1 MIICDTHCDTLY
13 MRALQPGETPCVTM
27 ENMKRGGMSLQTCT
41 LFAGSKGM
49 SDHPYDK
56 AMAEYAAFER
66 LADQE
71 GWTRVD
77 SPLEAEEGKVKI
89 LLSIEGGEIFEG
101 SVERVREFYDRGI
114 RMAALTWNNEN
125 EIGHSAKSG
134 SKEGIKPRGW
144 EILREMASLRMAA
157 DTSHLNEAGF
167 WDLIDR
173 HSQPPMASHSCAK
186 ALCPHFRNLSDEQIR
201 AMAARGGWIGV
212 NFYPRFLR
220 EDGKASVR
228 DIADHIDHMCQL
240 GAQKNVGF
248 GSDFDGI
255 EYTPVDCASPAD
267 IPAILEEL
275 RRRGY
280 GEADIAAIAGGNF
293 LDYYR
298 RLGW

>member
-1 MIICDTHCDTLY
+1 
-13 MRALQPGETPCVTM
+13 
-27 ENMKRGGMSLQTCT
+27 
-41 LFAGSKGM
+41 
-49 SDHPYDK
+49 
-56 AMAEYAAFER
+56 
-66 LADQE
+66 
-71 GWTRVD
+71 
-77 SPLEAEEGKVKI
+77 
-89 LLSIEGGEIFEG
+89 
-101 SVERVREFYDRGI
+101 
-114 RMAALTWNNEN
+114 
-125 EIGHSAKSG
+125 
-134 SKEGIKPRGW
+134 
-144 EILREMASLRMAA
+144 
-157 DTSHLNEAGF
+157 
-167 WDLIDR
+167 
-173 HSQPPMASHSCAK
+173 MASHSCAK